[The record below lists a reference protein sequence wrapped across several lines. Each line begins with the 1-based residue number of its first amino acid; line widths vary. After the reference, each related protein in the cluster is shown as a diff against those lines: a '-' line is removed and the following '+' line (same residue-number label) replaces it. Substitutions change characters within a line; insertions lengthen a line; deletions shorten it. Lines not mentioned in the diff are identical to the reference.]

1 MRITDFR
8 KGNYVDVLLGEAGI
22 KTRCE
27 ILDIN
32 EGDCEAK
39 FKDLGNDSEF
49 IMDTADK
56 WKLVNGVPTTDEE
69 LRKLGFSFDPEM
81 SVFALPNKG
90 AWVKDN
96 VIVQKYKGTFDLL
109 ISDVKPEAFYGC
121 RAAIHVFFV
130 HLLQNAVA
138 QNLGVELKYT

>member
-1 MRITDFR
+1 MRITDLR

-32 EGDCEAK
+32 EGDCVAK

-56 WKLVNGVPTTDEE
+56 WKLVNGVPMTDEE
-69 LRKLGFSFDPEM
+69 LRKLGFSFDPEK
-81 SVFALPNKG
+81 SVFALPDKG
-90 AWVKDN
+90 AWVKGN
-96 VIVQKYKGTFDLL
+96 AIVQKYKGTFDLL
-109 ISDVKPEAFYGC
+109 ISDLKPEAFYGC
-121 RAAIHVFFV
+121 RAIHVTYV

-138 QNLGVELKYT
+138 KYLGVDLKYT